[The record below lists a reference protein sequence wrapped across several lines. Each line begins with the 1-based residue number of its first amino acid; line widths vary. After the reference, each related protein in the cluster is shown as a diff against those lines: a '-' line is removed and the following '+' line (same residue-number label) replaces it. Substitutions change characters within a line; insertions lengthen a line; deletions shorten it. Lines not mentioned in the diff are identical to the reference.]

1 MSKTKKEENP
11 EIKKFTELGKR
22 PNKPNFMLN
31 IILIG
36 LGSIVIVYLLI
47 SPISPFG
54 SPNKW
59 NLVTEYI
66 KYDYMSDSGKVMAEN
81 NCSII
86 IIGECQAV
94 DNNYDTD
101 VRKCTCSNGNTF
113 HIMGVSRIKDG
124 RSERYNESEFK
135 KIYNNSAFADR
146 LYSGISASN

>member
-11 EIKKFTELGKR
+11 EIRKFAESGKN
-22 PNKPNFMLN
+22 PSGLKTNMLN
-31 IILIG
+31 VVLLG
-36 LGSIVIVYLLI
+36 LGFLLVFLMFYSI
-47 SPISPFG
+47 G
-54 SPNKW
+54 STNKW
-59 NLVTEYI
+59 NLVTEYLR
-66 KYDYMSDSGKVMAEN
+66 YDYMSDSGKVMAEN

-86 IIGECQAV
+86 ITGECQAV